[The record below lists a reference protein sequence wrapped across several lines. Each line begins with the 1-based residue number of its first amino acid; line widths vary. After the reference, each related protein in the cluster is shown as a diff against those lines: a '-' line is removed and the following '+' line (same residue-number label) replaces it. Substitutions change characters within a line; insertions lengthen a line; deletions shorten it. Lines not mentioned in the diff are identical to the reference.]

1 MKKNQVVPAPK
12 SATVPANLQ
21 SASRA
26 LVSKAKVATA
36 ASPNETNLRHE
47 LENALEDACKS
58 LGITWTPYTLDRSML
73 GEDGRRFADVAHG
86 AVVIEYEPP
95 RSLSA
100 PAKLRH
106 AQKQAD
112 EYASILAKEEGRAIG
127 DYILVTWDGDL
138 INFGRF
144 TGTASK
150 WEAQTPFDE
159 KAASRLIGL
168 LQSDGTPLVHPLL
181 LSQITGP
188 ESEHG
193 DGLIPLLFSAI
204 KRAEAGPT
212 SKTKLLYLEWRRL
225 FGQVVGI
232 QDESLKTLLGRQGVA
247 HGQDY
252 AEDPSAYLYALNTYI
267 ALVAK
272 IVAACALT
280 HGAVDIKD
288 GSIPVTRRLELL
300 ENGQL
305 FLDAG
310 ISNMLSGDFFS
321 WYRDDADCKKFFP
334 RVDQLI
340 NSLSGVS
347 FDVQRKT
354 PESTRDL
361 FKGLYE
367 SFVPREL
374 RHALGEFYTPDWLA
388 CHVLDTVKWTVDAG
402 LTDPTSGSGTFLL
415 EALRRR
421 IASIHGK
428 TPSAYDLILGITGLD
443 LNPLAVL
450 CAKGSLAVYL
460 APYLDATRPIRLP
473 VYLADAINP
482 ATEAAG
488 YFHHTLLTERGKREF
503 VVPAKLVRHE
513 TFFDMFRRIGDLV
526 DAEKDATIITKAV
539 QTQFNSVGLTSDEWT
554 SLGTTIEVIVDLHNQ
569 QWNGIWCSILADRFA
584 AGAVPAQKFVC
595 GNPPWVKWS
604 HLPPDYA
611 SFIQPRCRA
620 MGVFSQDKWVGGI
633 ESDISTVITF
643 EAIDRFLA
651 DKGRLA
657 FLITGTV
664 FVNESS
670 GGFRLFSLHEGKT
683 QCKVLVVEDYQDVD
697 PFEGVSNHA
706 TLLVLEKGKANEYP
720 VPYKRWTKTAASLA
734 TYDDGKAFR
743 GANAKE
749 DLIAIPVPGGADR
762 PWLTGTT
769 EQRVVWE
776 TVFADGPQNYTARKG
791 VTTDRNGIYWVKVL
805 GSKDDL
811 VQIENQANIGRT
823 KGIPT
828 HKTYIEPDHLF
839 PLVRGRHLSKFKIEL
854 DDLHIVLPQREMHGD
869 PDLPV
874 SSPETFKFLRRFKG
888 ILEGRSSLR
897 RFQKGKPYWSTW
909 STGPYTFSPFKVL
922 WKEMPGGRFDAAY
935 IGSVDDAV
943 LGKKLVIPDHKLYF
957 IPVKTE
963 SEAAYLTAFL
973 NAKTVAAAIDSYAS
987 QLSLGG
993 SVAEY
998 LHLPVYSA
1006 KDADHKRLAALGKAI
1021 THRKGVFQVGE
1032 EAELDA
1038 LALRVIHQ
1046 SITDGKAAV

>member
-1 MKKNQVVPAPK
+1 
-12 SATVPANLQ
+12 
-21 SASRA
+21 
-26 LVSKAKVATA
+26 
-36 ASPNETNLRHE
+36 
-47 LENALEDACKS
+47 
-58 LGITWTPYTLDRSML
+58 
-73 GEDGRRFADVAHG
+73 
-86 AVVIEYEPP
+86 
-95 RSLSA
+95 
-100 PAKLRH
+100 
-106 AQKQAD
+106 
-112 EYASILAKEEGRAIG
+112 
-127 DYILVTWDGDL
+127 
-138 INFGRF
+138 
-144 TGTASK
+144 
-150 WEAQTPFDE
+150 
-159 KAASRLIGL
+159 
-168 LQSDGTPLVHPLL
+168 LL
-181 LSQITGP
+181 LAQITGP
-188 ESEHG
+188 ESVFGNE
-193 DGLIPLLFSAI
+193 LIPLFFAAI
-204 KRAEAGPT
+204 KRAEKGPT
-212 SKTKLLYLEWRRL
+212 SKTKLLYMEWRRL

-232 QDESLKTLLGRQGVA
+232 QSDNLTTLLGRQGVA

-252 AEDPSAYLYALNTYI
+252 ASDPSAYLYALNTYI

-288 GSIPVTRRLELL
+288 GSIPVTSRLDLL

-321 WYRDDADCKKFFP
+321 WYRDDADCTRFFP
-334 RVDQLI
+334 LI
-340 NSLSGVS
+340 DRLIGSLSGVS

-354 PESTRDL
+354 AESTRDL
-361 FKGLYE
+361 FKGFYE

-388 CHVLDTVKWTVDAG
+388 GHVLDTVGWVPEAG

-421 IASIHGK
+421 IAAIAGK
-428 TPSAYDLILGITGLD
+428 KATAQDLISGITGLD

-460 APYLDATRPIRLP
+460 SPFLSPTRPIRLP

-482 ATEAAG
+482 ASESAG
-488 YFHHTLLTERGKREF
+488 YFRHTLLTERGKREF
-503 VVPAKLVRHE
+503 VVPARLVRHE
-513 TFFDMFRRIGDLV
+513 RFFDVFRRIGALV
-526 DAEKDATIITKAV
+526 DAETNANVITDTMQADFKGI
-539 QTQFNSVGLTSDEWT
+539 GLAPAEW
-554 SLGTTIEVIVDLHNQ
+554 SELASTIEVIVDLHNQ

-584 AGAVPAQKFVC
+584 AGAIPPQKFVC

-620 MGVFSQDKWVGGI
+620 LGVFSQDKWVGGI

-651 DKGRLA
+651 ENGKLA

-670 GGFRLFSLHEGKT
+670 GGFRLFSLHEGKV
-683 QCKVLVVEDYQDVD
+683 QCKVLVVEDYEDVD

-706 TLLVLEKGKANEYP
+706 TLLVLEKGMANEYP
-720 VPYKRWTKTAASLA
+720 VQYKRWKKTAASQK
-734 TYDDGKAFR
+734 TYEDGAAFR
-743 GANAKE
+743 KANEKE

-762 PWLTGTT
+762 PWLKGTS
-769 EQRVVWE
+769 EQKVVWE
-776 TVFADGPQNYTARKG
+776 TIFADGPQNYTARKG
-791 VTTDRNGIYWVKVL
+791 VTTDRNGIFWVKVL
-805 GSKDDL
+805 GTKDGL
-811 VQIENQANIGRT
+811 VQIQNQADIGRT

-828 HKTYIEPDHLF
+828 HKTFIEEDHIF
-839 PLVRGRHLSKFKIEL
+839 PLVRGRQLSKFKIEL
-854 DDLHIVLPQREMHGD
+854 DDLRIVLPQREMHGD
-869 PDLPV
+869 PNLPV
-874 SSPETFKFLRRFKG
+874 SHPETFKFLRRFKG
-888 ILEGRSSLR
+888 ILEKRSSLR
-897 RFQKGKPYWSTW
+897 RFQKGKPYYSTW

-935 IGSVDDAV
+935 IGSVDDEV
-943 LGKKLVIPDHKLYF
+943 LGKKLVVPDHKLYF

-963 SEAAYLTAFL
+963 AEAAYLAALL

-998 LHLPVYSA
+998 LHLPDYSA
-1006 KDADHKRLAALGKAI
+1006 KDEDHKRLSNLGKAV
-1021 THRKGVFQVGE
+1021 TRRGGVFQNGE
-1032 EAELDA
+1032 EDQMDK
-1038 LALRVIHQ
+1038 LAMKIIMK
-1046 SITDGKAAV
+1046 SIKGHSK